1 MFPSYKLQPFILHIT
16 NLGLGHQHPA
26 VQRKRGDVS
35 GDLPR
40 VLLRFEGQNDLIVCV
55 RDKFEGGEAV
65 SWVERTDALH
75 QYGAEICGARQHE
88 VGGAPLV
95 CCLVVTLVAGTAREE
110 EPALEPLAPC
120 RRLVDE
126 VSCKKEKGCEVLVG
140 LLVGEPSEE
149 EGNTFGTKRKNAS
162 LYRQLYKT
170 IYNLAV

>member
-1 MFPSYKLQPFILHIT
+1 MISFGLTTLLHSHRVWNVILFSHQCSLYAHGNPQIHEGPALCALFPSYKLQPFIFHIT

-75 QYGAEICGARQHE
+75 RYGAEICGAGQHE

-95 CCLVVTLVAGTAREE
+95 CCLVVTLVAGAAREE

-120 RRLVDE
+120 R
-126 VSCKKEKGCEVLVG
+126 
-140 LLVGEPSEE
+140 
-149 EGNTFGTKRKNAS
+149 
-162 LYRQLYKT
+162 
-170 IYNLAV
+170 